1 MSFGSFLPQFRKC
14 QESFLN
20 ATKYLCLQIV
30 KKKDIHN
37 LTLLE

>member
-14 QESFLN
+14 QEAFLN
-20 ATKYLCLQIV
+20 VTKYLCLQIV